1 MKYFM
6 YNSIVINYL
15 YTLDKNKFSCSDI
28 IYIYIYICKD
38 QVRLGFRIRMDLSPN
53 DTNNKFIECGRES

>member
-1 MKYFM
+1 M

-28 IYIYIYICKD
+28 YIYIYTYIYKEGYEIT
-38 QVRLGFRIRMDLSPN
+38 LFNEKIN
-53 DTNNKFIECGRES
+53 

>member
-28 IYIYIYICKD
+28 LYIYIYIYKKEGYEITLFNEK
-38 QVRLGFRIRMDLSPN
+38 IN
-53 DTNNKFIECGRES
+53 